1 MFSLIGTDKGADHYA
16 CKSTDNLSEHAE
28 GIRNGSD
35 AYEMDTQK
43 VYMFDA
49 DAKTWIEQ

>member
-16 CKSTDNLSEHAE
+16 CKSGDTKPVD

-35 AYEMDTQK
+35 AFEMDTGN
-43 VYMFDA
+43 VYMFDV
-49 DAKTWIEQ
+49 DTKTWIEV